1 MGTGMIKG
9 LDVKKLITESSHL
22 PTMPAV
28 AKELLSISE
37 WENVD
42 LDKVATIIS
51 KDVSLSSK
59 ILSVVNSPYYGFP
72 HQISTISQALV
83 ILGLRATRSLTLSFS
98 LLKVSPRQRT
108 SQFDYAGFW
117 MRSLNTAIAAQEL
130 ALFTGHGN
138 EEEAFLAGLLQD
150 IGVMVIARCAPE
162 EYGPVL
168 ENSRDK
174 LAPPIEMEKAT
185 LGVSH
190 VEVAK
195 QLFDKWNLPPS
206 LCTPVLY
213 HHAPEE
219 AKRADE
225 HAMLSI
231 RIQSFAGRVGEWLY
245 SFDSDNTSLKELRD
259 LASDFFDI
267 TPREL
272 EALMYRVDSRI
283 EEMSDLF
290 DLSVSRPNT
299 YAHLLEEANLTLSDI
314 VSEQE
319 HLLRELETAK
329 MEAQQLTEQ
338 LRMANSRLL
347 DEVRRDVLT
356 GLANRR
362 WFEEFLQ
369 SELERSRRYK
379 HPMALLF
386 IDVDDFKLINDEYG
400 HLEGDFALK
409 QVATILRDQVRASDI
424 VARYGGEEFVVMLI
438 ETDNSDARL
447 TAERVRCS
455 IEETTICLCNG
466 TMPVNLTVS
475 IGIAA
480 WNPPDASANIGAC
493 MERADNA
500 MYEAKRAGKNCV
512 SVWEK

>member
-1 MGTGMIKG
+1 MGNGMIEG
-9 LDVKKLITESSHL
+9 LNVKKIMTESSHL

-51 KDVSLSSK
+51 RDVSLSSK

-72 HQISTISQALV
+72 RQISTISQALV
-83 ILGLRATRSLTLSFS
+83 VLGLRATRSLTLSFS
-98 LLKVSPRQRT
+98 LLKMSPRQRT

-117 MRSLNTAIAAQEL
+117 TRSLNTAVAAREL

-150 IGVMVIARCAPE
+150 IGVMVIARSAPE

-168 ENSRDK
+168 ENSRDR

-195 QLFDKWNLPPS
+195 HLFDKWNLPPS

-213 HHAPEE
+213 HHAPEAAE
-219 AKRADE
+219 KADE
-225 HAMLSI
+225 HTMLSI
-231 RIQSFAGRVGEWLY
+231 RIQSFAGHVGEWLY
-245 SFDSDNTSLKELRD
+245 SFDSDNASLKELRD
-259 LASDFFDI
+259 LASEFFDI
-267 TPREL
+267 SPREL

-290 DLSVSRPNT
+290 DLSASRPNT
-299 YAHLLEEANLTLSDI
+299 YANLLEEANLTLSDI

-329 MEAQQLTEQ
+329 MEAQKLTEQ
-338 LRMANSRLL
+338 LRIANSRLL
-347 DEVRRDVLT
+347 DETRRDVLT
-356 GLANRR
+356 DLANRR
-362 WFEEFLQ
+362 WFEEFFQ
-369 SELERSRRYK
+369 SELERSRRYE
-379 HPMALLF
+379 HPLALLF
-386 IDVDDFKLINDEYG
+386 IDVDEFKLINDEYG

-409 QVATILRDQVRASDI
+409 QVATILQGQVRASDI
-424 VARYGGEEFVVMLI
+424 VARYGGEEFVVVLI
-438 ETDNSDARL
+438 ETDDFNARL
-447 TAERVRCS
+447 IAERIRRS
-455 IEETTICLCNG
+455 IEETAIPLCDGKN
-466 TMPVNLTVS
+466 PVTLTVS

-480 WNPPDASANIGAC
+480 WNPPDKSASIDVC
-493 MERADNA
+493 MEKADRA
-500 MYEAKRAGKNCV
+500 MYKAKRAGKNCV
-512 SVWEK
+512 SA